1 MSVNLKSLGIV
12 IDLATRRRDEA
23 GTMVAA
29 AMWDL
34 TQATQQLHQLT
45 DYANDGETKWR
56 ARATEGVSVALMQH
70 QRAFAEKIQQAVDF
84 QANVIKQKET
94 ALEATRRHLQEKEQ
108 ALATLKKVAERARLA
123 QQVAEH
129 KRAQKQTDEMAMSML
144 AYQRRENEQEF
155 LI

>member
-29 AMWDL
+29 AMRDL

-56 ARATEGVSVALMQH
+56 ARAANGVSVALMQH

-84 QANVIKQKET
+84 QVNVIKQKEA
-94 ALEATRRHLQEKEQ
+94 ALHATRHHLQEKEQ

-123 QQVAEH
+123 QQMAEH
-129 KRAQKQTDEMAMSML
+129 KRSQKQTDEMAMSML

>member
-12 IDLATRRRDEA
+12 IDLATRLRDEA

-29 AMWDL
+29 AMRDL
-34 TQATQQLHQLT
+34 TQATQQLQQLT

-56 ARATEGVSVALMQH
+56 ARAAEGVTVALMQH

-84 QANVIKQKET
+84 QVNVIKQKET
-94 ALEATRRHLQEKEQ
+94 ALDATRRHLQEKEQ
-108 ALATLKKVAERARLA
+108 ALATLKKVAERTRMA
-123 QQVAEH
+123 QQVAQH
-129 KRAQKQTDEMAMSML
+129 KRSQKQTDEMAMSML

>member
-29 AMWDL
+29 AMRDL
-34 TQATQQLHQLT
+34 AQATQQLHQLK
-45 DYANDGETKWR
+45 DYANDGENKWR
-56 ARATEGVSVALMQH
+56 ARAAEGVSVALMQH

-84 QANVIKQKET
+84 QANVIKQKEA
-94 ALEATRRHLQEKEQ
+94 ALDATRRHLQEREQ
-108 ALATLKKVAERARLA
+108 ALATLKKVAERTRLA
-123 QQVAEH
+123 LQMAEH

-144 AYQRRENEQEF
+144 AYQRRQAEQES
-155 LI
+155 IA

>member
-12 IDLATRRRDEA
+12 IDLATRLRDEA

-29 AMWDL
+29 AMRDL
-34 TQATQQLHQLT
+34 TQATQQLQQLT

-56 ARATEGVSVALMQH
+56 ARAAEGVTVALMQH

-84 QANVIKQKET
+84 QVNVIKQKET
-94 ALEATRRHLQEKEQ
+94 ALDATRRHLQEKEQ
-108 ALATLKKVAERARLA
+108 ALATLKKVAERTRLA
-123 QQVAEH
+123 QQVAQH
-129 KRAQKQTDEMAMSML
+129 KRSQKQTDEMAMSML

>member
-23 GTMVAA
+23 GTVVAA
-29 AMWDL
+29 AMRDL
-34 TQATQQLHQLT
+34 TQATQQLQQLT
-45 DYANDGETKWR
+45 DYANDGESKWR
-56 ARATEGVSVALMQH
+56 ARAAEGVTVALMQH

-84 QANVIKQKET
+84 QVNVIKQKET
-94 ALEATRRHLQEKEQ
+94 ALDATRRHLQEKEQ
-108 ALATLKKVAERARLA
+108 ALATLKKVAERTRMA
-123 QQVAEH
+123 QQVAQH
-129 KRAQKQTDEMAMSML
+129 KRSQKQTDEMAMSML

>member
-1 MSVNLKSLGIV
+1 MSVDLKNLEIV

-29 AMWDL
+29 AMRDL

-45 DYANDGETKWR
+45 DYATDGETKWR
-56 ARATEGVSVALMQH
+56 ARAAQGVSVALMQH
-70 QRAFAEKIQQAVDF
+70 QRAFAEKIHQAVDF
-84 QANVIKQKET
+84 QINVIKQKEA
-94 ALEATRRHLQEKEQ
+94 ALHATRHHLQEKEQ
-108 ALATLKKVAERARLA
+108 ALATLKKVAERTRLT
-123 QQVAEH
+123 QQAAEH
-129 KRAQKQTDEMAMSML
+129 KRSQKQTDEMAMSML

>member
-12 IDLATRRRDEA
+12 IDLATRLRDEA

-29 AMWDL
+29 AMRDL
-34 TQATQQLHQLT
+34 TQATQQLQQLT
-45 DYANDGETKWR
+45 DYANDGEAKWR
-56 ARATEGVSVALMQH
+56 ARAAEGVTVALMQH

-84 QANVIKQKET
+84 QVNVIKQKET
-94 ALEATRRHLQEKEQ
+94 ALDATRRHLQEKEQ
-108 ALATLKKVAERARLA
+108 ALATLKKVAERTRLA
-123 QQVAEH
+123 QQVAQH
-129 KRAQKQTDEMAMSML
+129 KRSQKQTDEMAMSML

>member
-12 IDLATRRRDEA
+12 IDLATRLRDEA

-29 AMWDL
+29 AMRDL
-34 TQATQQLHQLT
+34 TQATQQLQQLT
-45 DYANDGETKWR
+45 DYANDGESKWR
-56 ARATEGVSVALMQH
+56 ARAAEGVSVALMQH

-84 QANVIKQKET
+84 QVNVIKQKET
-94 ALEATRRHLQEKEQ
+94 ALDATRRHLQEKEQ
-108 ALATLKKVAERARLA
+108 ALATLKKVAERTRMA
-123 QQVAEH
+123 QQVAQH
-129 KRAQKQTDEMAMSML
+129 KRSQKQTDEMAMSML

>member
-1 MSVNLKSLGIV
+1 MVAGAMQ
-12 IDLATRRRDEA
+12 DLA
-23 GTMVAA
+23 
-29 AMWDL
+29 
-34 TQATQQLHQLT
+34 QATQQLQQLT
-45 DYANDGETKWR
+45 DYANEGETKWR
-56 ARATEGVSVALMQH
+56 ARAAEGVSVALMQH
-70 QRAFAEKIQQAVDF
+70 QRTFAEKIQQAVDF

-94 ALEATRRHLQEKEQ
+94 ALDATRRHLQEKEQ

-123 QQVAEH
+123 QQVVEH

>member
-1 MSVNLKSLGIV
+1 
-12 IDLATRRRDEA
+12 
-23 GTMVAA
+23 MVAA
-29 AMWDL
+29 AMRDL

-56 ARATEGVSVALMQH
+56 ARAANGVSVALMQH

-84 QANVIKQKET
+84 QVNVIKQKEA
-94 ALEATRRHLQEKEQ
+94 ALDATRHHLQEKEQ

-123 QQVAEH
+123 QQMAEQ
-129 KRAQKQTDEMAMSML
+129 KRSQKQTDEMAMSML

>member
-1 MSVNLKSLGIV
+1 MSVDLKSLEIV

-29 AMWDL
+29 AMRDL
-34 TQATQQLHQLT
+34 TQATQQLQQLT
-45 DYANDGETKWR
+45 DYASDGESKWR
-56 ARATEGVSVALMQH
+56 TRAAEGVTVALMQH

-84 QANVIKQKET
+84 QVNVIKQKET
-94 ALEATRRHLQEKEQ
+94 ALDATRRHLQEKEQ
-108 ALATLKKVAERARLA
+108 ALATLKKVAERTRLV
-123 QQVAEH
+123 QQVAQD
-129 KRAQKQTDEMAMSML
+129 KRSQKQTDEMAMSML

>member
-1 MSVNLKSLGIV
+1 MSVNLNNLGIV

-29 AMWDL
+29 AMRDL
-34 TQATQQLHQLT
+34 TQATQQLQQLT
-45 DYANDGETKWR
+45 DYANDGESKWR
-56 ARATEGVSVALMQH
+56 ARAAEGVSVALMQH

-94 ALEATRRHLQEKEQ
+94 ALDATRRHLQEKEQ

-123 QQVAEH
+123 QQVVEH

-144 AYQRRENEQEF
+144 AYQRRENEQEL